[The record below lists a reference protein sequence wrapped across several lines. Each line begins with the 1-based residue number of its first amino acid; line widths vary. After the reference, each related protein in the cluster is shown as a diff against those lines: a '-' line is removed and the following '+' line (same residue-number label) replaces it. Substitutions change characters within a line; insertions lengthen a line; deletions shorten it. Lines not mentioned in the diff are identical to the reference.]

1 MLRLSVFILFAALS
15 SQASALTFKS
25 GESIGQNTSD
35 NDNQVII
42 FDSDE
47 FELPDS
53 IKFQPNDATLWHY
66 YNKVIDQRFR
76 VDKHYR
82 VMPDGEVMQ
91 LNYNL
96 SNNSYLNEQLTKTS
110 LMSYLF
116 WERGSIVFDEISPKE
131 RFNGELAKS
140 AYFPSHSMGKSLTS
154 YLIGHAICDG
164 YIASID
170 EPISDWKLM
179 ESTLYYGQPLIDLL
193 NMRAGDTNVIRRW
206 EARYTNTGRHIH
218 NIPLAL
224 AAENN
229 EELKNTKPVA
239 NAKWSYSNLTSD
251 VLTSYLMHRV
261 GHDYEQFLTNIFQK
275 KIGIER
281 PIYFSFSPTKRGGFL
296 PTMLERIKDGAGEYS
311 YIASRYDFLRVA
323 IAMLSDWKNNTC
335 VGQYL
340 KEIHKRRIPTRRNA
354 KWNRSRAGKGF
365 NSFSQASKSYGGQ
378 FWMDIVGLENEEI
391 FIMTGYNGQ
400 QIGIDMK
407 NERIVVMHAAKSKH
421 YSTKRLG
428 FDVLKNGNL
437 D

>member
-1 MLRLSVFILFAALS
+1 MRITPPLKI
-15 SQASALTFKS
+15 
-25 GESIGQNTSD
+25 
-35 NDNQVII
+35 
-42 FDSDE
+42 
-47 FELPDS
+47 
-53 IKFQPNDATLWHY
+53 
-66 YNKVIDQRFR
+66 
-76 VDKHYR
+76 
-82 VMPDGEVMQ
+82 VM
-91 LNYNL
+91 
-96 SNNSYLNEQLTKTS
+96 
-110 LMSYLF
+110 
-116 WERGSIVFDEISPKE
+116 RGSMKMKQKLTNTVISNFTCPE
-131 RFNGELAKS
+131 
-140 AYFPSHSMGKSLTS
+140 GKQKGFLS
-154 YLIGHAICDG
+154 
-164 YIASID
+164 
-170 EPISDWKLM
+170 
-179 ESTLYYGQPLIDLL
+179 
-193 NMRAGDTNVIRRW
+193 DTNVIRRW

-281 PIYFSFSPTKRGGFL
+281 PIYFSFSPTERGGFL

-354 KWNRSRAGKGF
+354 KWNRSRAGNGF

-378 FWMDIVGLENEEI
+378 FWMDIVGLENKEI
-391 FIMTGYNGQ
+391 FVMTGYNGQ

-407 NERIVVMHAAKSKH
+407 NERIVVLHAAKSKH

-428 FDVLKNGNL
+428 LDVLKNGNL